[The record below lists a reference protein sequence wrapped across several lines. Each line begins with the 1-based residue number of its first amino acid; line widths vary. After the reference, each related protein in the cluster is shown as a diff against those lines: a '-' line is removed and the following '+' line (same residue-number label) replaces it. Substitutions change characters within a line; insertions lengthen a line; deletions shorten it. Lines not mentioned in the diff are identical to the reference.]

1 MDYGRLI
8 HLVDA
13 FENAL
18 AKFLSRGNLDL
29 FEEGACH
36 LSKERLDD
44 VQPGAVR
51 RGQYVLEAVG
61 TRCQKGS
68 RLFGNV

>member
-1 MDYGRLI
+1 MAI
-8 HLVDA
+8 
-13 FENAL
+13 
-18 AKFLSRGNLDL
+18 DL

-51 RGQYVLEAVG
+51 RGQYVLEAIG

>member
-1 MDYGRLI
+1 ML
-8 HLVDA
+8 
-13 FENAL
+13 E
-18 AKFLSRGNLDL
+18 K
-29 FEEGACH
+29 GARH

-51 RGQYVLEAVG
+51 RSQYVLEAIG